1 MTNNEVNKVVAEYMG
16 FKYKQL
22 AGLAYEGFWVDTNK
36 HKSEDTNT
44 LLGALH
50 FNRDGFKLAREL
62 SYTDSL
68 DALVPVW
75 ERLSVEFSYID
86 GHFNIHRD
94 NHENS
99 VICNEFVYKK
109 SIQEAAAHATAKA
122 ILALNEKEKND

>member
-1 MTNNEVNKVVAEYMG
+1 MTNNEVNKVIAEYMG
-16 FKYKQL
+16 YDYINYDDLPEIQHIS
-22 AGLAYEGFWVDTNK
+22 GSSIQDIEGGMLYRGNHF
-36 HKSEDTNT
+36 T
-44 LLGALH
+44 L
-50 FNRDGFKLAREL
+50 
-62 SYTDSL
+62 SL

-75 ERLSVEFSYID
+75 DRLSVEFSYID

-122 ILALNEKEKND
+122 IMALGEQ